1 MARRAPAVERSIAI
15 LNLLAAHPDQRYSL
29 SEMARD
35 LSLNKA
41 TLHAIL
47 WSLTEAGYL
56 VRDEGSKAY
65 ALGPALIALG
75 NSALETFPAA
85 HAAVPE
91 MEALTAELGLD
102 CVASAAIR
110 GEIVILA
117 RSGAPGPFGID
128 VQPGQRVPLTPPLG
142 TVFVAWSGP
151 EEIDRWLASVGPSV
165 PRGKLE
171 RYREGV
177 REVRARGYSIGLARG
192 EYRRLVEALRRA
204 DHEATERPTLEEGVK
219 GLRTDEY
226 ALIELDRAESYRLN
240 HIGAPVFGPGGEVTL
255 ALFLIGFQDQIPAEQ
270 VPKYADRLLEA
281 CAKVTRAIKGREPDD
296 AE

>member
-15 LNLLAAHPDQRYSL
+15 LNLLATRPEQRFSL
-29 SEMARD
+29 SEIARD

-47 WSLTEAGYL
+47 WSLSEAGYL
-56 VRDEGSKAY
+56 VRDDAKTYG
-65 ALGPALIALG
+65 LGPALIALG
-75 NSALETFPAA
+75 NSALETYPAA
-85 HAAVPE
+85 HAALAE
-91 MEALTAELGLD
+91 MEALTADLGLD
-102 CVASAAIR
+102 CVASAAIH

-117 RSGAPGPFGID
+117 RAGTPGPFGIN
-128 VQPGQRVPLTPPLG
+128 VQPGQRIPLTPPLG

-151 EEIDRWLASVGPSV
+151 DEIDRWLASVGPSV
-165 PRGKLE
+165 PKDKLE
-171 RYREGV
+171 RYRAAV
-177 REVRARGYSIGLARG
+177 TEVRARGYSIGLARG
-192 EYRRLVEALRRA
+192 EYRRLVEALRAA
-204 DHEATERPTLEEGVK
+204 DQESGRPTVEEGVK

-240 HIGAPVFGPGGEVTL
+240 HIGAPVFGPSGEVAL

-281 CAKVTRAIKGREPDD
+281 CAKITRAIKGREPG
-296 AE
+296 ETE